1 MELIGWNAAPDN
13 NKGKEIAKNPQKQKD
28 TELTLMFLI
37 NMKNDIPHVISMLIF
52 DIVLLNIKR
61 SCSYKWNLKFLFFV
75 LQKITFT
82 ILFRIMH

>member
-37 NMKNDIPHVISMLIF
+37 NIKNDIPHIISMLI
-52 DIVLLNIKR
+52 L
-61 SCSYKWNLKFLFFV
+61 
-75 LQKITFT
+75 
-82 ILFRIMH
+82 ILYY